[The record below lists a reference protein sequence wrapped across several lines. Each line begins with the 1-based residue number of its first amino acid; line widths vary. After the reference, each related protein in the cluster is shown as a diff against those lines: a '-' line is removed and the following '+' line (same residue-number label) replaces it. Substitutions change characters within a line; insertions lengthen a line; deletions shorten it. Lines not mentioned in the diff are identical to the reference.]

1 MKFYTGSTPFR
12 VCVLCLALA
21 AGVLAG
27 CDTIETEPAA
37 TGERAAPTSKMRHA
51 HLFGA
56 PGSGKVLERF
66 EEFSAHTEFVMGFSL
81 TGQLDPLKVL
91 ERYDQ
96 EDGVSVKRLFR
107 KSVKGLT
114 VHIDSD
120 KLEYILGLIEV
131 DDDIAWMEPDPKY
144 NHGLSGKTFKVP
156 SSQQLVS
163 SLTQVNAHK
172 SSTNPGDG
180 QGSVAVDLYIL
191 DTGVEHDDLNIVER
205 VDFSAAG
212 QDVDLTKVLER
223 HETTLDPAGDALGHG
238 THVAGIA
245 AAIDDADY
253 LVGVAPGARVHDF
266 KVFGDDGKA
275 DMSSVIA
282 ALDVITARKLFLPL
296 KPIVVNLS
304 LGADIGTTE
313 YNALDEAV
321 AEAVAAGVVVVVA
334 AGNDGIDAATV
345 TPAHVTEA
353 ITVGSTRRVGIKGK
367 TYNERSSFSNF
378 GSVLDLFAHGEDVQS
393 LSPNPSKT
401 QDMTGTSMATPL
413 VAGAAALYLS
423 QNPLATPQ
431 QVQQAL
437 LDAAATNVTAIPAGT
452 PNRYLDLT
460 SF

>member
-1 MKFYTGSTPFR
+1 MKFYTGSTSFS
-12 VCVLCLALA
+12 VLFLCLALS

-37 TGERAAPTSKMRHA
+37 TGERAAPASKMRHA

-66 EEFSAHTEFVMGFSL
+66 EEFSAHTEFVMGFSF

-107 KSVKGLT
+107 KSVKGLA
-114 VHIDSD
+114 VHIDAD
-120 KLEYILGLIEV
+120 RLEYILGLVEV

-144 NHGLSGKTFKVP
+144 THGLSGKTFKVP
-156 SSQQLVS
+156 NTQQLVS
-163 SLTQVNAHK
+163 SLNFVNAHK
-172 SSTNPGDG
+172 TSTNPGDG
-180 QGSVAVDLYIL
+180 KGAVSVDLYIL
-191 DTGVEHDDLNIVER
+191 DTGIEHEDLNVVER

-253 LVGVAPGARVHDF
+253 LVGAAPGARLHDF
-266 KVFGDDGKA
+266 KVFGKTGQA

-282 ALDVITARKLFLPL
+282 ALDVITARKLFRPL

-345 TPAHVTEA
+345 TPAHVAEA
-353 ITVGSTRRVGIKGK
+353 ITVGAARRVGVKGK
-367 TYNERSSFSNF
+367 TYNERSSFSNV
-378 GSVLDLFAHGEDVQS
+378 GSVIDLFAHGEDVQS
-393 LSPNPSKT
+393 LSPDPT
-401 QDMTGTSMATPL
+401 LTADMSGTSMAAPL
-413 VAGAAALYLS
+413 VAGVAALYLS
-423 QNPLATPQ
+423 KHPLATPS
-431 QVQQAL
+431 QVRQAL
-437 LDAAATNVTAIPAGT
+437 LKAADANVVGIPTGT
-452 PNRYLDLT
+452 PNRYLNAST
-460 SF
+460 F